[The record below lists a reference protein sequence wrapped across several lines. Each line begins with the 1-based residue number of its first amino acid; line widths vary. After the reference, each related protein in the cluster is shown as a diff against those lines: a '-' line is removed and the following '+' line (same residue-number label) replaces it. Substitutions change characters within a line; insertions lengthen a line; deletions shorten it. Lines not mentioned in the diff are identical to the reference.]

1 MLSSAIAVA
10 TATTAASSAITLTSV
25 IGLGVGGALVAVVLI
40 LLLSSKELI
49 SSTALDSPK
58 VRKSLNFAI
67 IPLLAVF
74 VLNVTFM
81 LFM

>member
-25 IGLGVGGALVAVVLI
+25 IGLGVGGALVAVALV

-49 SSTALDSPK
+49 SSSRLNSPRTQKAL
-58 VRKSLNFAI
+58 SLAI
-67 IPLLAVF
+67 VPLLAVF
-74 VLNVTFM
+74 TLNVAFM
-81 LFM
+81 LFL